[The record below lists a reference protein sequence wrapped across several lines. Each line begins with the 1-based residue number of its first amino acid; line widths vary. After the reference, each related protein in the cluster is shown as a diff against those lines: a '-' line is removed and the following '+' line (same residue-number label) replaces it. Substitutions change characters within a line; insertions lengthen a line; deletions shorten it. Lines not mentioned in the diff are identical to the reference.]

1 MADARTCS
9 VDRLKRCYDVIVVG
23 AGISGLTAAFEVL
36 KKIPNA
42 ELLVLEAKGGVLHI
56 HFIHNTL

>member
-1 MADARTCS
+1 MDEASSCS
-9 VDRLKRCYDVIVVG
+9 EDRIKSGLYDVIVVG

-42 ELLVLEAKGGVLHI
+42 KVLVLEAKGEVYGRAHK
-56 HFIHNTL
+56 FYS